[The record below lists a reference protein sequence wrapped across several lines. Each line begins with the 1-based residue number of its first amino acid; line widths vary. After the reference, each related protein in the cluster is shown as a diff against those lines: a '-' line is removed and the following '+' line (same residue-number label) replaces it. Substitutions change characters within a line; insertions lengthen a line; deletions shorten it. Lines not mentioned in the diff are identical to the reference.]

1 MQRPAWWR
9 ERERAGFREIG
20 RLWVGLSLS
29 ALLAALPQPFIV
41 VKSGGAESGWEP
53 GPQGVASSF
62 VSEEKWKIESAE

>member
-9 ERERAGFREIG
+9 ERELASERIG
-20 RLWVGLSLS
+20 RLWVGLSFS

-41 VKSGGAESGWEP
+41 NQGGAETGWEP
-53 GPQGVASSF
+53 GPQGGIASSS